1 MHNGSLYGMYFIVL
15 IIFNSLADYI
25 AAANHRLDEPKE
37 QSQPQIQD
45 SSVTS
50 QANTDQYSAAQVS
63 QFPTS
68 NGQYSAAQ
76 VPHDHNPAA
85 EVSVPQKAVPVDT
98 TEVDAILEKFKTE
111 VEVCKMHVCNVHTIV
126 HT

>member
-1 MHNGSLYGMYFIVL
+1 MHNESLYGMYFIVL

-25 AAANHRLDEPKE
+25 AAANHRLDEPKG

-50 QANTDQYSAAQVS
+50 QASTGQYSAAQVS

-76 VPHDHNPAA
+76 VPHDHNPVA

-98 TEVDAILEKFKTE
+98 TEVDAILQKFKTE
-111 VEVCKMHVCNVHTIV
+111 VEVCKMYV
-126 HT
+126 

>member
-1 MHNGSLYGMYFIVL
+1 MWNFY
-15 IIFNSLADYI
+15 FNSLADYI

-50 QANTDQYSAAQVS
+50 QTSASQFSAAQIS
-63 QFPTS
+63 QFS
-68 NGQYSAAQ
+68 
-76 VPHDHNPAA
+76 HDHNAAA

-98 TEVDAILEKFKTE
+98 TDVDALLEKFKSE
-111 VEVCKMHVCNVHTIV
+111 VEVCKMYVQCAYNCIIIQVIS
-126 HT
+126 